1 MFYTRWYEYL
11 KYSLAMMRRLI
22 IPLFLL
28 LAIALFSC
36 EKPIIPDEDSTQGDA
51 DGNLTVTVFQIEQQS
66 FAVPFTRATIAD
78 YCSRLSYAVYDTE
91 GKLVKQINQKDT
103 DAGYGTASFKVS
115 PGTYQVVVVGHSS
128 GNPTM
133 TNPQK
138 IKFDNKDGFTDTF
151 LHNSQV
157 VVGDDDEEMVHAVM
171 NRIVSLCRVVFTDA
185 IPDGVT
191 QMRFQYKGGSGAF
204 DASTGLGSV
213 NSTQTEFFPVEPGET
228 SCVFDLYTF
237 LHDTEGTIHLQ
248 ATAYDASNNIIKD
261 REFDVPLKQRMITR
275 LSGPYFSGSSGSSIT
290 IIIGINAE
298 WVGEQ
303 TIEF

>member
-1 MFYTRWYEYL
+1 
-11 KYSLAMMRRLI
+11 MMRRLI

-213 NSTQTEFFPVEPGET
+213 NSTQTEFFPVEPGED

-237 LHDTEGTIHLQ
+237 LHDTEGTIHLL
-248 ATAYDASNNIIKD
+248 ATAYDAADNVLYE
-261 REFDVPLKQRMITR
+261 REFDIPLVRNKITW
-275 LSGPYFSGSSGSSIT
+275 LSGPFFTSTPSSSTFSVVINT
-290 IIIGINAE
+290 DWIGE
-298 WVGEQ
+298 LYL
-303 TIEF
+303 TF